1 MISDDEDGE
10 ESHDDYP
17 SQSVA
22 SSAKRAR
29 VNGPIDEDVR
39 EHGGSIHRK
48 V

>member
-1 MISDDEDGE
+1 MSDDEDGE
-10 ESHDDYP
+10 ESLDDYP

-22 SSAKRAR
+22 SSAKRTR

-39 EHGGSIHRK
+39 EHGDSFHRK